1 MKDPLP
7 EKFFYQPTLELASQL
22 LGSILVKKTEQG
34 TAAGRIVETEAYLG
48 KEDKAAHSFGNKKTK
63 RTAIMFDEPGHVYVF
78 EMHTHCLVNVVSA
91 PAGVPQAVLI
101 RALEPVEGIDL
112 MRCRRK
118 RGKDVEL
125 TNGPGK
131 LTKALGITMEDY
143 GRRFS
148 EETLYIAKGWDAGDI
163 SSGPRIGIENTGEA
177 RDYPY
182 RFWENGN
189 RYVSR

>member
-1 MKDPLP
+1 MKHPVS
-7 EKFFYQPTLELASQL
+7 EKFFCQPTLELARQL
-22 LGSILVKKTEQG
+22 LGSVLVKKSEQG

-48 KEDKAAHSFGNKKTK
+48 KEDRAAHSFGNKRTK
-63 RTAIMFDEPGHVYVF
+63 RTEVMFQRPGHVYTF

-101 RALEPVEGIDL
+101 RALEPVDGIEL
-112 MRCRRK
+112 MRSRRN
-118 RGKDVEL
+118 RQKDIEL

-131 LTKALGITMEDY
+131 LTKALGITMMDY
-143 GRRFS
+143 GRHFS
-148 EETLYIAKGWDAGDI
+148 EKTLYIAEGKEPSEI

-182 RFWENGN
+182 RFWEKGN
-189 RYVSR
+189 PFVSR